1 MSRLRAELEKS
12 RGHTA
17 EVEKSAAEA
26 VFGNVVSFDT
36 TYRKHKDGL
45 PIALFVGVNNHK

>member
-17 EVEKSAAEA
+17 EVEKSAAEENSSEMKR
-26 VFGNVVSFDT
+26 FGSSRST
-36 TYRKHKDGL
+36 LGSPSL
-45 PIALFVGVNNHK
+45 A